1 MRISDW
7 SSDVCSSDL
16 RKKIV
21 DVEEIEMI
29 VAKMARVPPKQV
41 SASDKDVL
49 RNLDRNLKMVIFGQD
64 PAIDTL
70 ASAIK
75 MARSG
80 LGDPAKPIGSFLFAG
95 PTGVGKTEVTRQLA
109 MQLGIELV
117 RFAMRERQS
126 GV

>member
-80 LGDPAKPIGSFLFAG
+80 LGDPIGRASCRDR
-95 PTGVGKTEVTRQLA
+95 VCQYV
-109 MQLGIELV
+109 
-117 RFAMRERQS
+117 
-126 GV
+126 

>member
-1 MRISDW
+1 M
-7 SSDVCSSDL
+7 

-49 RNLDRNLKMVIFGQD
+49 RNLDRNLKMVIFVQD

-80 LGDPAKPIGSFLFAG
+80 LAGSA
-95 PTGVGKTEVTRQLA
+95 VRTEEHTSELQSLLHRSYPVFCWKKRHQTRHTNA
-109 MQLGIELV
+109 
-117 RFAMRERQS
+117 
-126 GV
+126 